1 MKNKSKL
8 FLLLTLAA
16 SLTGLGGCGGGS
28 GTEKPP
34 EPTGPELYVE
44 GTAPRFNPILSDLPF
59 NTDVIFADASLSDGT
74 ANVGTATDPVRAA
87 LNVMDG
93 LSTTAYFDILMN
105 GSVNPATVVPLQ
117 TVFLVQ
123 VNTGTGDA
131 LDPAN
136 IVGLVGPAQFD
147 AQVVSLDGGTN
158 NVIRVRPT
166 KPLKAKSK
174 YLVFLTNNIMDA
186 DGKAVTRSWHYNA
199 LRDSTYQVSGRL
211 LSIQNAII
219 GWETLA
225 GSFLVAAA
233 GGTVTPAA
241 VAAAKEKL
249 VLSYTFTTTDPITPL
264 VAMASPRA
272 AIASIQIKAGVP
284 AQTAVTNVTQLDGLN
299 LLSTPKAR
307 PLGISGVTG
316 VDLGTLSA
324 GALPA
329 NRGTLY
335 TGYIKLPYYQ
345 TAAGPT
351 FGEYLSHN
359 WRPDVNLAGMLGVTL
374 PDDMDGS
381 YNVTY
386 RYPFA
391 AKTTDETVPLQVTMP
406 NDARVPGYA
415 GAFNCGQ
422 IYSSTGYPIVIY
434 VHGITSD
441 RTSVLALGHTLAS
454 NCIATVAIDLP
465 LHGVAATSSF
475 VNALNVE
482 RSALIPF
489 GTIYGDNKPHE
500 RHFNV
505 AGPGGQPAPMNFTA
519 PTATDGSGAQF
530 TNLRYLANT
539 RDNNRQGVMDL
550 LNLNASLGA
559 VNVEIKKTV
568 SVGLNTNRV
577 YLIGMSLG
585 GIIGQTFA
593 TVNQLA
599 IANDGLVGLTSNLNP
614 IDGVILASAGSQV
627 SQIMVRSPTFGPVI
641 NNGLAASGVMAG
653 TTNYERFVYAAQ
665 ATLDSADVV
674 NFAETFATLGVPV
687 LLTQIANDQVI
698 VNSTPHA
705 PLAGTEALARLLG
718 TTQLG
723 AGADQILGRGFV
735 KMNAGGHSSML
746 RPEGGAPQVTA
757 ELQAQAVTFIL
768 GNGVVTVGSQAAA
781 NVEAP
786 AP

>member
-8 FLLLTLAA
+8 FLLLTLAT
-16 SLTGLGGCGGGS
+16 SLGGLSGCGGGS
-28 GTEKPP
+28 GTQTPP
-34 EPTGPELYVE
+34 EPTGPEVYVE

-59 NTDVIFADASLSDGT
+59 NTDVIFADAAISDGT

-93 LSTTAYFDILMN
+93 LSTSAYFDILIN
-105 GSVNPATVVPLQ
+105 GSVNPATAVAMQ

-131 LDPAN
+131 LDPDN

-147 AQVVSLDGGTN
+147 VQVVSLDGGTN

-166 KPLKAKSK
+166 KPLKRKAK
-174 YLVFLTNNIMDA
+174 YLVFLTNDIRDA
-186 DGKAVTRSWHYNA
+186 SGAALTRSWHYNA
-199 LRDSTYQVSGRL
+199 LRDSTFEVSGKL
-211 LSIQNAII
+211 LSIQNALI

-225 GSFLVAAA
+225 SGFLAAVS
-233 GGTVTPAA
+233 GGTLTPTT
-241 VAAAKEKL
+241 AKDKL
-249 VLSYTFTTTDPITPL
+249 VLSYTFTTTDPIAPL

-272 AIASIQIKAGVP
+272 AVVAAQVAAGVP
-284 AQTAVTNVTQLDGLN
+284 AGTAVTNAVQLDNANMLP
-299 LLSTPKAR
+299 TPKAR
-307 PLGISGVTG
+307 PVGISGLTG
-316 VDLGTLSA
+316 VDMNTLSGGLLA
-324 GALPA
+324 A
-329 NRGTLY
+329 NVGTLY
-335 TGYIKLPYYQ
+335 TGHITLPYYQ
-345 TAAGPT
+345 TAAAGLP
-351 FGEYLSHN
+351 FGAYLTRN
-359 WRPDVNLAGMLGVTL
+359 WRPDLTLAGMLGITL

-391 AKTTDETVPLQVTMP
+391 AKTTDEIVPLQVTMP
-406 NDARVPGYA
+406 NDATVPGYA

-422 IYSSTGYPIVIY
+422 IYSATGYPVVIY

-454 NCIATVAIDLP
+454 QCIATVAIDLP
-465 LHGVAATSSF
+465 LHGVPANSAF

-482 RSALIPF
+482 RNANF
-489 GTIYGDNKPHE
+489 AAIYGENAPHE

-505 AGPGGQPAPMNFTA
+505 AGPGGAPAPMNFDA
-519 PTATDGSGAQF
+519 PTARDGSGAQF
-530 TNLRYLANT
+530 TNLGYLANT

-550 LNLNASLGA
+550 LNLNASLD
-559 VNVEIKKTV
+559 NINTEILETV
-568 SVGLNTNRV
+568 DIGLNSDRV

-585 GIIGQTFA
+585 GIIGEVFV

-599 IANDGLVGLTSNLNP
+599 IANDAQVGLTSNLNP
-614 IDGVILASAGSQV
+614 IDGVIIASAGSQV
-627 SQIMVRSPTFGPVI
+627 SQIMINSPTFGPII
-641 NNGLAASGVMAG
+641 NGGLAASGVMAG

-674 NFAETFATLGVPV
+674 NFAETFATLGVPI

-698 VNSTPHA
+698 VNSTPVA
-705 PLAGTEALARLLG
+705 PLAGTEALASLMGMTHYGLG
-718 TTQLG
+718 SHELG
-723 AGADQILGRGFV
+723 LGIV

-746 RPEGGAPQVTA
+746 RPEGEAPQVTA
-757 ELQAQAVTFIL
+757 ELQAQAVSFIL
-768 GNGVVTVGSQAAA
+768 SNGTVGVGSQAPG
-781 NVEAP
+781 NVIAP
-786 AP
+786 E